1 MTTSHKLFL
10 STGIIISIF
19 AALTL
24 NAITTNSSAQGISTS
39 NTSSEDQGSTCSP
52 IYMNKSANTTS
63 RNLSEANSLPGF
75 HAIKKFDSNGTLIA
89 AWGTKGSGDDSFYMP
104 MELLLTQKVTFL

>member
-19 AALTL
+19 AALTI
-24 NAITTNSSAQGISTS
+24 NAITTNSSAQGISSS
-39 NTSSEDQGSTCSP
+39 NTSSEDQNSTCSP

-75 HAIKKFDSNGTLIA
+75 HAFYYLTL
-89 AWGTKGSGDDSFYMP
+89 YLCP
-104 MELLLTQKVTFL
+104 ELAFIIHSDKRILVYL